1 MVTFDQ
7 LQHTDLSSLDGAAS
21 DFEALVRNWDLST
34 ELQTSVIG
42 TLQGCGWT
50 GPAAEACAGSLTDV
64 RNQIDMA
71 FEEASGLARALRDG
85 HTEFAAAQ
93 QALLT
98 AVQSGTQEGLTIDSS
113 GTVQWPP
120 ATSDA
125 DKHDPQYD
133 STWKS
138 KADAIHQQI
147 QAALDRATTADQGLA
162 YTVGADTGTST
173 QSFTC
178 SPVGGLETGEV
189 KQAADL
195 LSLGSKATDAQVAQ
209 LNAILKAHA
218 NDPQFNTDFYNTL
231 GPDGFLKSYGAMG
244 EYSYYGTPDKDNLT
258 QLQVNLGTALASA
271 TDTKNVP
278 HLSDEWEAGLRKAG
292 ATQYQ
297 LLPDQLQGGN
307 PYGYQILSNIL
318 RTGNYDAHFLQPI
331 AEHMTQLSE
340 QDPHMWSDAVM
351 KANPVTQTFFL
362 GPGDGKN
369 GGLNPMS
376 GMLEALGHSPDA
388 ATKFFSDPPTQYN
401 PDGTVKAAASGSNNY
416 LAKLTDPGYGSIL
429 QDITTKDAILGG
441 KACDLEAGALGHALE
456 AATIGQPYDAE
467 GVPYPLHTP
476 AMTSVMQQVVTLMG
490 TNKGPDLITGNGA
503 VFHSMNTSL
512 GHMTAAYM
520 GEVQSAFAP
529 HDKLP
534 LYETVDPNHPQPTL
548 DSAATTRFLAALGHD
563 PDAYGSIAQAQQAY
577 TTAHVHDIMQQ
588 AGDHKYLEA
597 ALSTAARPGGTVAAI
612 LTGGKADAIY
622 AQHQQSDAAYNKAID
637 RDAGWAQKLWDMT
650 GGGKIGPMP
659 VVGGPI
665 NGQASGIIQ
674 SVASCYKVD
683 THGLAADQVLQSSGT
698 AETGAGDAARNAVLS
713 AALAQGMNTT
723 DATDLANFASDGAQN
738 GFADGAAKYLTGSK

>member
-1 MVTFDQ
+1 MVTFDE
-7 LQHTDLSSLDGAAS
+7 LQNTDLSSLDGAAS

-34 ELQTSVIG
+34 QLQSTVIG

-71 FEEASGLARALRDG
+71 FEEASGLAKALRDA

-93 QALLT
+93 KALQT

-113 GTVQWPP
+113 GAVHWPP

-125 DKHDPQYD
+125 DKNDPQYGP
-133 STWKS
+133 TWQG
-138 KADAIHQQI
+138 KADGIHQQI

-162 YTVGADTGTST
+162 YTVGADTGVST
-173 QSFTC
+173 QSFNC
-178 SPVGGLETGEV
+178 SPVAGLEAGEV

-231 GPDGFLKSYGAMG
+231 GPEGFLKSYGAMG
-244 EYSYYGTPDKDNLT
+244 EYSYYGTPSKDALT
-258 QLQVNLGTALASA
+258 QLQSNLGTALASA
-271 TDTKNVP
+271 TNTQNVP
-278 HLSDEWEAGLRKAG
+278 HLSDAWEAGLRKAG
-292 ATQYQ
+292 ASQYQ

-307 PYGYQILSNIL
+307 LYGYQILSNIL

-340 QDPHMWSDAVM
+340 QDPSMWEDAVI
-351 KANPVTQTFFL
+351 KANPLQQTLFL
-362 GPGDGKN
+362 GPGD

-388 ATKFFSDPPTQYN
+388 ATKFFDDHPTLYN
-401 PDGTVKAAASGSNNY
+401 QDGTVKAVTSDSNNY
-416 LAKLTDPGYGSIL
+416 LAKLTDPGYNSVL
-429 QDITTKDAILGG
+429 QDITTTDATQGG
-441 KACDLEAGALGHALE
+441 KACDLEATALGHALE
-456 AATIGQPYDAE
+456 AATIGQPYNAE

-476 AMTSVMQQVVTLMG
+476 AMNRVFQQAVGIFG
-490 TNKGPDLITGNGA
+490 TNNGPNLITGNGA

-520 GEVQSAFAP
+520 GEVQAPFADP
-529 HDKLP
+529 RDHLP
-534 LYETVDPNHPQPTL
+534 LYETVDPNNPQPSKL
-548 DSAATTRFLAALGHD
+548 DAGATAKFLAALGHD
-563 PDAYGSIAQAQQAY
+563 PDAFGTVAQAQQAY
-577 TTAHVHDIMQQ
+577 TTAHVSDIMLHST
-588 AGDHKYLEA
+588 DHKYLNSAVQSA
-597 ALSTAARPGGTVAAI
+597 AVPGGTVAALI
-612 LTGGKADAIY
+612 TGGKADAIY
-622 AQHQQSDAAYNKAID
+622 TQHQQSDAAYNKAID

-650 GGGKIGPMP
+650 GGGK
-659 VVGGPI
+659 VGDLPGGGAV

-683 THGLAADQVLQSSGT
+683 TNGLASDQVLRTGSA
-698 AETGAGDAARNAVLS
+698 AETGAGNAAQNAVMSIALSQGMDTTNAGDLADAA
-713 AALAQGMNTT
+713 
-723 DATDLANFASDGAQN
+723 FDGARL
-738 GFADGAAKYLTGSK
+738 GFTDGASKYLTGIKN